1 MNELTLR
8 ALRDDELMHYGVIG
22 MKWGVR
28 RYQPYGE
35 GGYDP
40 EHKGKFVGSK
50 REFKKEFK
58 KDNLRLKKSCER
70 CFGSRLRAFE
80 IELSRE

>member
-1 MNELTLR
+1 MNQAILKLLHEAD
-8 ALRDDELMHYGVIG
+8 ALQHHGVIG

-40 EHKGKFVGSK
+40 EHKGKYVGPKYK
-50 REFKKEFK
+50 R
-58 KDNLRLKKSCER
+58 
-70 CFGSRLRAFE
+70 G
-80 IELSRE
+80 